1 MIRRAETE
9 TFSYLLPPYMNMSS
23 ALPKA
28 VDILPLTQGIKL
40 LKAVS
45 LSQYGIRLQS
55 CKHSCLFAEVL
66 QSVSSNEDRHDS
78 RLW

>member
-9 TFSYLLPPYMNMSS
+9 TFSYLLSPYMNMPL
-23 ALPKA
+23 ALQKA

-45 LSQYGIRLQS
+45 LSQYGIRL
-55 CKHSCLFAEVL
+55 
-66 QSVSSNEDRHDS
+66 
-78 RLW
+78 